1 MRFQDRTIVVTG
13 AASGIGRAT
22 VERALGEGAAVL
34 AVDRDAAALA
44 ALADAAGGK
53 PIRTLEGDVADAALA
68 AEGFRL
74 AAGLGRP
81 VKGLLT
87 AAGISVSGTPIAEI
101 ADEAWDEVFRVNVR
115 GSWTW
120 LKAGLPAFDA
130 AGGGSVVLIASQLA
144 FGGGAL
150 NAAYIASKGAIVSL
164 AKTAAMELAET
175 GVRVNAV
182 APGAIDTPML
192 RRSMSKQADPDA
204 AAARSRNRH
213 AMKRFGRAEEIASPI
228 LYLLSDEAS
237 FVTGHTMLAD
247 GGWTAA

>member
-13 AASGIGRAT
+13 GGSGIGRAT
-22 VERALGEGAAVL
+22 VERALAEGAAVV
-34 AVDRDAAALA
+34 AVDRDADALA
-44 ALADAAGGK
+44 ALQAAAGSDLLA
-53 PIRTLEGDVADAALA
+53 TLAGDVTDAGLA
-68 AEGFRL
+68 AEGMRL
-74 AAGLGRP
+74 AGGFRRP
-81 VKGLLT
+81 VKGLVT
-87 AAGISVSGTPIAEI
+87 AAGISASGTPL
-101 ADEAWDEVFRVNVR
+101 ADISDETWDDIFRVNVR

-120 LKAGLPAFDA
+120 LKAALPAFRA
-130 AGGGSVVLIASQLA
+130 ADGGSVVFIASQLA

-164 AKTAAMELAET
+164 AKTAAFELADT

-192 RRSMSKQADPDA
+192 RRSMSKQTDPA
-204 AAARSRNRH
+204 AAMARSQGRH
-213 AMKRFGRAEEIASPI
+213 AMGRFGRAEEIASPI

-237 FVTGHTMLAD
+237 FVTGHTLLAD